1 MTPRL
6 EVKICGLTRP
16 AEAAAIAEAGADAIG
31 LVFHPASPRHLDPA
45 RARAIVAALPP
56 DVPAVGVFADAAADT
71 VAQIAD
77 RAGARIVQLHGAET
91 AETIAFLLARGF
103 AVLKTVKAVGPGTRR
118 AARALPDGCGLLVEC
133 GAGPLPGG
141 NGAAWNWAAAA
152 PFAAIRPFALAGGL
166 TPDNAATAAAAARAS
181 AVDLSSGVET
191 APGRKSLEKC
201 RRLMEN
207 LRCCTVRW
215 PVSPL
220 FRGDRSKGMR
230 SCPVNR

>member
-31 LVFHPASPRHLDPA
+31 LVFHPDSPRHLTPA

-56 DVPAVGVFADAAADT
+56 DVPAVGVFANAAADT

-103 AVLKTVKAVGPGTRR
+103 AVLKTVKAVGPGARR

-141 NGAAWNWAAAA
+141 NGAAWNWAEAREVGD
-152 PFAAIRPFALAGGL
+152 PVGIAGGL
-166 TPDNAATAAAAARAS
+166 TPENLREAVKQSRAV
-181 AVDLSSGVET
+181 ACDISSGVEL
-191 APGRKSLEKC
+191 APGVKDPAALE
-201 RRLMEN
+201 RLAAAATG
-207 LRCCTVRW
+207 LRSANTTFW
-215 PVSPL
+215 MSFP
-220 FRGDRSKGMR
+220 
-230 SCPVNR
+230 